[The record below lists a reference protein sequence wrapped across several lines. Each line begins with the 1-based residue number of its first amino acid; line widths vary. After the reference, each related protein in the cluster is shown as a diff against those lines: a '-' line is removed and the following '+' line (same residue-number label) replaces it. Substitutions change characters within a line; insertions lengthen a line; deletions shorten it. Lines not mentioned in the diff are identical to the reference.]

1 MDTYTKPGDGH
12 AIRTWIS
19 AWTGTCCSSMFKF
32 ILHVHFHAACPYP
45 CWMSMSILHVP
56 VYAACYFHAACL
68 CLCCVFMSVL
78 NGFEQAVWTRTCSM
92 DIDILLRHGDE
103 AWTWACTMD
112 KCVQCTCC
120 MSMSILHIHV
130 HAACPSTCFVSMPML
145 HAVSMLHLQ
154 YALLHGHEHTTR
166 TWTCS
171 MDKDLQHGR

>member
-1 MDTYTKPGDGH
+1 MDMD
-12 AIRTWIS
+12 IS
-19 AWTGTCCSSMFKF
+19 MGKYMPLVHVQVHSACTFSCCMSMPM
-32 ILHVHFHAACPYP
+32 LDVHVHIACPSICSLPLP
-45 CWMSMSILHVP
+45 CCMP
-56 VYAACYFHAACL
+56 

-112 KCVQCTCC
+112 NCVHATCLC
-120 MSMSILHIHV
+120 KYCISMSMRMSQHMLRV
-130 HAACPSTCFVSMPML
+130 HAHVACPCL
-145 HAVSMLHLQ
+145 CCI
-154 YALLHGHEHTTR
+154 YALLHGHEHTAR